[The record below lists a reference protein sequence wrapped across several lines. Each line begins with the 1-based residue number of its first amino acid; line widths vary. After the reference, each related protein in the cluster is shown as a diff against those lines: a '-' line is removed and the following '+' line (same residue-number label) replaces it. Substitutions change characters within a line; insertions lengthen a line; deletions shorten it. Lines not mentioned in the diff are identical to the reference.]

1 MLWPCGPTG
10 SCRNATSGKANP
22 EMPGSTAGLRA
33 LRRPPAAPHLMSK
46 QPLHHLLLP
55 MLFVLLISRVALV
68 ALPAAVAVLG
78 LARPRRCC
86 SGWSNLGPRTR
97 EPGQGTRR
105 AAAENLMSLHIL
117 KPLLTLELLSL
128 ELLPLLLLLRPS
140 QRRVG

>member
-1 MLWPCGPTG
+1 MLWPCRPTG
-10 SCRNATSGKANP
+10 SCRNATRGKANP
-22 EMPGSTAGLRA
+22 EMPGSNAGLRA
-33 LRRPPAAPHLMSK
+33 LRRPPAAPNLMSK

-55 MLFVLLISRVALV
+55 LLLVLLISRVALV

-86 SGWSNLGPRTR
+86 RWSSLGPRTR
-97 EPGQGTRR
+97 EPGQGTWR